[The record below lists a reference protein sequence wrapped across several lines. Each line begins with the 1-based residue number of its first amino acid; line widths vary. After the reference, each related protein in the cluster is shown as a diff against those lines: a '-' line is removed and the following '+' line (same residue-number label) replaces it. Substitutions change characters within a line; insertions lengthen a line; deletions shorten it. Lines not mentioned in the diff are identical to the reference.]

1 MLYALNPPTHKVIDL
16 QNVRTDWTLE
26 INQIICTFFPW
37 IIKLIEEMN
46 GELSQGIARAI
57 LTGRVRL
64 GLYKMTSFQPRPQ
77 MRGNSHLKISE
88 KSIPRVR
95 NGKCK
100 VLEAHTKKEIS
111 WNKVKWKR
119 RAISSKGKAETRPQK
134 ALKTG

>member
-1 MLYALNPPTHKVIDL
+1 
-16 QNVRTDWTLE
+16 
-26 INQIICTFFPW
+26 
-37 IIKLIEEMN
+37 MN

-57 LTGRVRL
+57 LTRIIRL

-111 WNKVKWKR
+111 WNKVKWKKR
-119 RAISSKGKAETRPQK
+119 PISSKGKAETGPQK
-134 ALKTG
+134 ALRTG